1 MPSEIHGQ
9 TLAEAAS
16 VSAVTTTDTPAVR
29 VHAREIDGT
38 REWGRLADEPVVLA
52 SVAKILIVLEFARQ
66 AGAGLLDPTERVVA
80 RSADRLGGS
89 GTADF
94 ADDVELSLR
103 DCAHLAMTISD
114 NTAADLLVDRVG
126 AEPVHLLAAELGLRG
141 TRFAGGPRDLLRVL
155 LEEGWSGGAGE
166 LPAGVAGRATC
177 GTPADLTRLLQ
188 LVWTDGAAQ
197 PEACAFVRD
206 LMARQLLRTRI
217 ASGFGPG
224 VRVSAKS
231 GTLPGLRWEAG
242 VVEYPDGARYAVAVC
257 AVGPDPGR
265 TGVEADLAL
274 GRAAREAV
282 ERLRTPSEVGA
293 GAWTGAELLR

>member
-1 MPSEIHGQ
+1 M
-9 TLAEAAS
+9 
-16 VSAVTTTDTPAVR
+16 R

-38 REWGRLADEPVVLA
+38 GQWGRLADRPVVLA
-52 SVAKILIVLEFARQ
+52 SVAKILIALEFARQ
-66 AGAGLLDPTERVVA
+66 AGAGLLDPAERVVA
-80 RSADRLGGS
+80 RRADRLGGS

-126 AEPVHLLAAELGLRG
+126 VEPVHLLAVELGLEG
-141 TRFAGGPRDLLRVL
+141 TRFTGGPRDLLRTLLARGRDRGVDPAVL
-155 LEEGWSGGAGE
+155 PFDDPGE
-166 LPAGVAGRATC
+166 ATS

-188 LVWTDGAAQ
+188 LVWTDAAG
-197 PEACAFVRD
+197 PPRACAFVRE

-217 ASGFGPG
+217 ASGFGPR

-242 VVEYPDGARYAVAVC
+242 VVEYPDGPRYAVAVC
-257 AVGPDPGR
+257 AVGADPDR
-265 TGVEADLAL
+265 TGLEADLAL
-274 GRAAREAV
+274 GRAARAAV
-282 ERLRTPSEVGA
+282 DRLRGGA
-293 GAWTGAELLR
+293 AAPDAARTAADRL

>member
-1 MPSEIHGQ
+1 M
-9 TLAEAAS
+9 
-16 VSAVTTTDTPAVR
+16 TTTDTPAVR

-38 REWGRLADEPVVLA
+38 REWGHLAGDPVVLA

-66 AGAGLLDPTERVVA
+66 AGAGLLDPTDRVVA
-80 RSADRLGGS
+80 RRADRLGGS

-126 AEPVHLLAAELGLRG
+126 VEPVHLLAAELGLDG
-141 TRFAGGPRDLLRVL
+141 TRFTGGPRDLLRVL
-155 LEEGWSGGAGE
+155 LEEGWSGGAGPGG
-166 LPAGVAGRATC
+166 LPAGVPGRATS
-177 GTPADLTRLLQ
+177 GTPADLTLLLQ
-188 LVWTDGAAQ
+188 RVWTDEAAQ

-217 ASGFGPG
+217 ASGFGPQ

-231 GTLPGLRWEAG
+231 GTLPGLRLEAG

-265 TGVEADLAL
+265 TGLEADLAL

-282 ERLRTPSEVGA
+282 DRLRSAA
-293 GAWTGAELLR
+293 GARPVVRTDLLP